1 MSTQW
6 LKPYMPRSL
15 YARAALILVLPVIV
29 VLLVVSIAF
38 LQKHLE
44 DVTAQMTRTAARE
57 VMLILDVMEGAET
70 QQQALAAARVDLSV
84 LDMQARFLTSGQEPQ
99 NGRRRWYDFIAP
111 QVDAEMRALL
121 PGLYE
126 VALPDG
132 SEVRLYFQTDLGTLQ
147 LSFDRRRLSPT
158 APHQLIVTMV
168 FFAGLMTSISFLYM
182 RNQLRPITRLADAA
196 QAFGRGR
203 VVPYTPG
210 GAIEVRAAGSAFVD
224 MRARIER
231 QIEQRTLML
240 SGVSHD
246 LRTPLTRLKL
256 GLSLLPEEDAAPLL
270 QDVNEMQSLLDAF
283 LEFSRGAAETTP
295 EAIEPETWLR
305 QVVDDAQRAGQQVDL
320 VSVEGQG
327 AAMLRPTAMR
337 RAVENLI
344 GNATRYGTRAQ
355 VSLHMTPKSLR
366 IRVEDDGPGI
376 PLDQRPEAIK
386 PFTRLDPARNQNQ
399 GSGVG
404 LGLAIV
410 ADIAR
415 VHGGTLRL
423 GSSQTLGG
431 LCADIV
437 IGR

>member
-44 DVTAQMTRTAARE
+44 EVTSQMTRTAVRE
-57 VMLILDVMEGAET
+57 IRLVVDVMEDAET
-70 QQQALAAARVDLSV
+70 QQQALAAARQDLSV
-84 LDMQARFLTSGQEPQ
+84 LEMSARFLPLNVAPQ
-99 NGRRRWYDFIAP
+99 NGTRRWYDFIAP
-111 QVDAEMRALL
+111 QVEAEIRALL
-121 PGLYE
+121 PNTQE
-126 VALPDG
+126 VALPNG
-132 SEVRLYFQTDLGTLQ
+132 QEVRLYLATDLGTLE

-256 GLSLLPEEDAAPLL
+256 GLALLPEDEAAPLL

-283 LEFSRGAAETTP
+283 LEFSRGTAESAP
-295 EAIEPETWLR
+295 ESIDPNIWLS
-305 QVVDDAQRAGQQVDL
+305 QIIDDAQRAGQPVEL
-320 VSVEGQG
+320 VSIEGQG
-327 AAMLRPTAMR
+327 TAMLRPSAMR

-344 GNATRYGTRAQ
+344 GNAIRYGTRAE
-355 VSLHMTPKSLR
+355 VSMSLTPKSMR

-376 PLDQRPEAIK
+376 PAEQRTEAVR

-410 ADIAR
+410 ADITR

-423 GSSQTLGG
+423 GSSERLGG

>member
-29 VLLVVSIAF
+29 VLLVVAIAF

-44 DVTAQMTRTAARE
+44 EVTAQMTRTAARE
-57 VMLILDVMEGAET
+57 VTLVTDVMEGAET
-70 QQQALAAARVDLSV
+70 QLQALAAARQDLQV
-84 LDMQARFLTSGQEPQ
+84 LNMTARFLELNAEPQ
-99 NGRRRWYDFIAP
+99 SGSRRWYDFIAP
-111 QVDAEMRALL
+111 QVETELRALL
-121 PGLYE
+121 PETVYVG
-126 VALPDG
+126 LPDG
-132 SEVRLYFQTDLGTLQ
+132 QEVQLYLQTDLGILELT
-147 LSFDRRRLSPT
+147 FDRRRLSPS

-168 FFAGLMTSISFLYM
+168 FFAALITSISFFYM

-210 GAIEVRAAGSAFVD
+210 GAIEVRAAGNAFVD

-256 GLSLLPEEDAAPLL
+256 GLSLLPEDEAAPLL
-270 QDVNEMQSLLDAF
+270 QDVDEMQSLLDAF
-283 LEFSRGAAETTP
+283 LDFSRGTAESAP
-295 EAIEPETWLR
+295 ESVQPVNWLS
-305 QVVDDAQRAGQQVDL
+305 QIVDDAQRAGQPVEL

-327 AAMLRPTAMR
+327 AAMLRPMAMR

-344 GNATRYGTRAQ
+344 GNATRYGSCAE
-355 VSLHMTPKSLR
+355 VSLSLTPKSLR

-376 PLDQRPEAIK
+376 PVEQRTEAVK

-415 VHGGTLRL
+415 VHGGILRL
-423 GSSQTLGG
+423 GSSEKLGG